1 MGFKVSDDD
10 DDDDIVLMNGIS
22 ETEVS
27 PESYMVFVNGD
38 NEKPLEEVV
47 LNLDPEAGIKER
59 QAEINAFILARIVN
73 ARKNGHTTA
82 WVLKHAAKALDHL
95 AKVGGTPPL
104 KNSISNAIGLYKKAK
119 QYYVLQKLKEH
130 VTGLNETV
138 GSAVKAE
145 ILDEE
150 KPRFTSQL
158 FHAIADEIV
167 KPEPKFDFTY
177 KAGRKEEQFR
187 YDTVFSMDAINHLKN
202 RRKKIRQ
209 TAAAAKRELTAEETT
224 QVDECTEL
232 ISECWV
238 EFFSGAKTIY
248 SNASDMFPEAVG
260 TGRTTTSA
268 VIKGVCTMNS
278 ISFGAFDV

>member
-1 MGFKVSDDD
+1 MGFQISDDD
-10 DDDDIVLMNGIS
+10 DDDDIVLMNGAN

-27 PESYMVFVNGD
+27 ADSFKVFLNGE
-38 NEKPLEEVV
+38 NEKPADEVILL
-47 LNLDPEAGIKER
+47 LNGDEKTR
-59 QAEINAFILARIVN
+59 VAEINAFILSRIVE
-73 ARKNGHTTA
+73 ARKNKHTTA
-82 WVLKHAAKALDHL
+82 WVLKHTAKALDHL
-95 AKVGGTPPL
+95 AYLGGTTPL
-104 KNSISNAIGLYKKAK
+104 KNSMSNAVGLYRKAK

-130 VTGLNETV
+130 VTGLNESV

-167 KPEPKFDFTY
+167 KPQPKFDFTY

-187 YDTVFSMDAINHLKN
+187 YDTVCGMDAINFLKN
-202 RRKKIRQ
+202 KRKKIRQ
-209 TAAAAKRELTAEETT
+209 TASAAKRELTAEETAE
-224 QVDECTEL
+224 VAECTDM
-232 ISECWV
+232 INVCW
-238 EFFSGAKTIY
+238 EQFFSGAKTIY
-248 SNASDMFPEAVG
+248 SNASEMFPESVG

-268 VIKGVCTMNS
+268 VIKGVCTGNS